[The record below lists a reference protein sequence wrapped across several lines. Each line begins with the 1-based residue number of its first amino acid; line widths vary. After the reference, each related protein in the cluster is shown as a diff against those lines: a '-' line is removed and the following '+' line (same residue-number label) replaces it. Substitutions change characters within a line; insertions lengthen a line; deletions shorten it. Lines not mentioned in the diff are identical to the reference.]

1 MVSTPLSGGLFVI
14 GCPSSC
20 QEKSAGGSELDVQ
33 VRRAVCP
40 TTTSPPPTHC
50 FGVSLVSTGVSG
62 PSGLLIIRGQ
72 SYQHQKDL
80 LHKYNEDNFISQKAK
95 ARIIR
100 SAKRV
105 IILSVYFKDIKIN
118 HSGELS
124 LILTASY
131 SANGVLPYGKNK
143 KMFFLK
149 VIFTCIA

>member
-1 MVSTPLSGGLFVI
+1 MVSAPLSGGLFVI

-72 SYQHQKDL
+72 SYQIYFTSTMSTVLYLKKQRHGLYVQL
-80 LHKYNEDNFISQKAK
+80 EE
-95 ARIIR
+95 
-100 SAKRV
+100 
-105 IILSVYFKDIKIN
+105 LSFCQFYFKDIKIN

-131 SANGVLPYGKNK
+131 SANGVLPYRKNK
-143 KMFFLK
+143 KMFSLK

>member
-1 MVSTPLSGGLFVI
+1 MVSAPLSGGLFVI

-80 LHKYNEDNFISQKAK
+80 LHKYNEHSFISQKAK
-95 ARIIR
+95 ARIIC
-100 SAKRV
+100 SAKGV
-105 IILSVYFKDIKIN
+105 IILSIN

-131 SANGVLPYGKNK
+131 SANGVLPYRKNK
-143 KMFFLK
+143 KMFSLK